1 MMGLGANRR
10 LEVGPSSVVGN
21 REMCVVSEVITFFAS
36 HHVVFAILISPIVLV
51 VFEDSQKYALSLVD
65 KSEVTIEDLIIKEP
79 SLREKLTRDLA
90 PVNGNL

>member
-10 LEVGPSSVVGN
+10 LEVGPSLVVGN

-51 VFEDSQKYALSLVD
+51 VFEDNQKYALSLVD

-79 SLREKLTRDLA
+79 SLREKLTRDLS
-90 PVNGNL
+90 PVNGDF